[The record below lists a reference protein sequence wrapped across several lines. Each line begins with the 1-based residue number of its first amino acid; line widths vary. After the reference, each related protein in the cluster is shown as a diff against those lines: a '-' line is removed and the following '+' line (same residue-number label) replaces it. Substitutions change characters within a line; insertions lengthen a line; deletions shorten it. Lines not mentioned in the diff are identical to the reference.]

1 MFRKTIN
8 NFGYVMCIG
17 QLRNIITL
25 SYVRTFV
32 GEVLEDHLTEANVIN
47 RIS

>member
-1 MFRKTIN
+1 
-8 NFGYVMCIG
+8 MCIG

-32 GEVLEDHLTEANVIN
+32 SEVLEEHLTEANVVN